1 MPHVDEASEYLVRAV
16 TKWNFGKDALK
27 VRETFQGEAK

>member
-1 MPHVDEASEYLVRAV
+1 MWMKALEYLVRAV

-27 VRETFQGEAK
+27 VRETFQGDSEAK